1 MLIAAIEKNI
11 IYLENEMVMVMGARY
26 GVLNKKTKNYQRFQ
40 VFTRFLNKNLWTVL
54 HNFFED

>member
-11 IYLENEMVMVMGARY
+11 IYLENEMIMVMGACY
-26 GVLNKKTKNYQRFQ
+26 GVLNRKTKNYQRFQ
-40 VFTRFLNKNLWTVL
+40 VCTRFLNKNLWTVL